1 VRIPIKQARRNARV
15 EAQEETMQ
23 PKKIVTFDVFDVA
36 QITVSAQMMLKTYS
50 ITGRDESIIV
60 INRNIFEAICDE
72 LVVNPTE
79 AVYLEL
85 LPYFKDAEH
94 TYSLW
99 VDGDGWLED

>member
-1 VRIPIKQARRNARV
+1 
-15 EAQEETMQ
+15 MQ
-23 PKKIVTFDVFDVA
+23 PKKIVTFDVFDVS

-60 INRNIFEAICDE
+60 INRNIFETICDE